1 MAARVPPDAS
11 ASDVAKAMFSAHAG
25 GRLEEMLSYL
35 HRDITWMPFA
45 TRPGRTVYAGHADT
59 LQLVKDQRAAMGS
72 FRIEWEKF
80 TELDDGRLVCP
91 GQTVTTTD
99 IGETPG
105 LSFVCFLTF
114 RDGLVYDLESEPR
127 AGT

>member
-1 MAARVPPDAS
+1 MAAWKRCCPISTQISPGCHS
-11 ASDVAKAMFSAHAG
+11 P
-25 GRLEEMLSYL
+25 
-35 HRDITWMPFA
+35 RDRGA
-45 TRPGRTVYAGHADT
+45 RVYAGHADT

-72 FRIEWEKF
+72 FRIEWEEF

-91 GQTVTTTD
+91 GQTVTITD
-99 IGETPG
+99 IGETLG